1 MQSTLIYSIKN
12 ELNLLLA
19 KHDDNAVHC
28 HIIAANVGIVLDK
41 PPPVPPL
48 PEVATE
54 ATDIAVVT
62 RKIVGSMEERAQVL
76 SDNPGCE
83 VIVQLKTKA
92 LYDAFRQENAGVQ
105 CEYTG
110 SKCTSVECAGIH
122 QTYADMM
129 QEEGGNLMA
138 DLLRVQRP
146 KKAVG
151 MHDDA
156 TLVAKLCSFVTG
168 LPVVKKNE
176 KYQCETKKNKKGF
189 MYTSLCEAT
198 SLTWMDNEPA
208 VMRWF
213 TEKHAGSTSN
223 TKRQHADLIVA
234 LYASLP
240 AYTPAQQQRLG
251 RYRHLF
257 HQFKD
262 SEIVEQE
269 NKTPSE
275 SDIKNTPTAEE
286 VAGVEKSGSALA
298 QAVTAFSKE
307 WHGRSQN
314 FVVYTTCRI
323 NGVLFQFKSEGGR
336 KEEQF
341 MGWVVEQVDG
351 SRIHEDGYLRDENS
365 IVIHQNADKSYV
377 IENVQARYKT
387 LETYGR
393 QVGLFSP
400 ELTKKTMDWL
410 GECDDAE
417 TLFGVKD
424 TRQVKEMFTKIFS
437 QCGKEVTPALLRRV
451 YSTTPEMRAALR
463 LLTQTAAIENH
474 SFLQQCGVFYSGRS
488 L

>member
-1 MQSTLIYSIKN
+1 MQSTLIYSITN
-12 ELNLLLA
+12 ELNLLLG

-28 HIIAANVGIVLDK
+28 HIIAACVGIVLDK

-54 ATDIAVVT
+54 ATDITVAT
-62 RKIVGSMEERAQVL
+62 RKIVGSMEEREQVL

-92 LYDAFRQENAGVQ
+92 LYDAFRQDNAGVQ

-146 KKAVG
+146 KKPVG

-168 LPVVKKNE
+168 VPVVKKNE

-198 SLTWMDNEPA
+198 SLTWMDDEPA

-213 TEKHAGSTSN
+213 NEKHAGSTSN
-223 TKRQHADLIVA
+223 TKRQHADLVVA

-240 AYTPAQQQRLG
+240 AYTPEQQQRLC

-257 HQFKD
+257 NQLKD
-262 SEIVEQE
+262 LEIEEQQ
-269 NKTPSE
+269 NKTPTE
-275 SDIKNTPTAEE
+275 SDIKHTPTAEE
-286 VAGVEKSGSALA
+286 VAAVEKSGSALA
-298 QAVTAFSKE
+298 QVVTAFSKE

-314 FVVYTTCRI
+314 FVVYNTCRI
-323 NGVLFQFKSEGGR
+323 NGVLFQFKIEGGQ
-336 KEEQF
+336 KQELF
-341 MGWVVEQVDG
+341 MGRKVEKVDDA
-351 SRIHEDGYLRDENS
+351 RIHEDGYLRDENS

-387 LETYGR
+387 LEKYGR

-410 GECDDAE
+410 GECDDPT
-417 TLFGVKD
+417 TLFGVTD

-437 QCGKEVTPALLRRV
+437 QYGKEVTPALLRRV

-474 SFLQQCGVFYSGRS
+474 SFLQQCGVFYTGRS